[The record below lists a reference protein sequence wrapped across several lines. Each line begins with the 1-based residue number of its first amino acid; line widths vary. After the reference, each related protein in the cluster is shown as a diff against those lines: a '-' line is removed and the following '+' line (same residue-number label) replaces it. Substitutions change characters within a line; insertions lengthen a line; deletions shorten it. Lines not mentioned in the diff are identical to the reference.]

1 MYRKYI
7 EKNPTSVSIILFLT
21 IFFIIQSIKPS
32 FIYNKN
38 GGFRHFGLGTRNKT
52 VIPIWFTTLIIAI
65 LSYVFIL
72 YYISLPSFTF

>member
-7 EKNPTSVSIILFLT
+7 QKNVTSVSIILFLLL
-21 IFFIIQSIKPS
+21 FFIIQYIKPA
-32 FIYNKN
+32 FIYTKS
-38 GGFRHFGLGTRNKT
+38 GSFRKFGLGTKNKT

-72 YYISLPSFTF
+72 YYINLPNFTF

>member
-7 EKNPTSVSIILFLT
+7 QKNVTSVSIILFLLL
-21 IFFIIQSIKPS
+21 FFIIQYIKPA

-38 GGFRHFGLGTRNKT
+38 GGFRKFGLGTKNKT
-52 VIPIWFTTLIIAI
+52 VIPIWLTTLIVAI

-72 YYISLPSFTF
+72 YYINLPNFTF